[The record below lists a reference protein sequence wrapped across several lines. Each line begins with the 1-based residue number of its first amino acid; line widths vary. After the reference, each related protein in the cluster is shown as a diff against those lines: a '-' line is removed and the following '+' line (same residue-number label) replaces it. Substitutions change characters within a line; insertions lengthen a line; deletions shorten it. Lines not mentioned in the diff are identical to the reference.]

1 MFTDAREI
9 QRARQAAEEVLT
21 MLGEVERY
29 LKSARNWG
37 FYDLLGAGL
46 FSSIIKHRKIQR
58 AESVLGQVN
67 SKLHSLQKELRDLAT
82 GTAPQLNIS
91 SFERF
96 ADIAFDNI
104 ISDWMVQSK
113 VQKSLKEVAQLKM
126 DIEGV
131 LETLDRIENG

>member
-37 FYDLLGAGL
+37 FYDLLGAGP

-58 AESVLGQVN
+58 V
-67 SKLHSLQKELRDLAT
+67 
-82 GTAPQLNIS
+82 
-91 SFERF
+91 
-96 ADIAFDNI
+96 
-104 ISDWMVQSK
+104 
-113 VQKSLKEVAQLKM
+113 
-126 DIEGV
+126 
-131 LETLDRIENG
+131 